1 MSWSSKINAFKK
13 EVSDIQSKL
22 DAIGSQLTQSC
33 KGIGEQQICQALS
46 KVRQELEEAKRDIER
61 MR

>member
-22 DAIGSQLTQSC
+22 DAIGSQLKQSC